1 MLRMSVTKNTKETMI
16 KACRHFYRNDHEE
29 EKNIS
34 EFNSHYSSDKAIW
47 WYTRPCFCYRLT
59 NKVLNTQDP
68 DWLYTFRLIITDIH
82 NQLLELYEK
91 SIQKSNPS
99 IDTPPQ
105 IIFRGKVVPS
115 SIVYNLQENV
125 SGLISI
131 NGFLSATTSE
141 QIRDIYGGRDNPVRE
156 GYERVLFQLIVD
168 NHIKTKPFAFIKDY
182 SAIPDESEV
191 LFSIGTVWCIESVV
205 QDEEALWHIVLR
217 SSGEQNQRCVEL
229 TDYLKQQ
236 IGDIPTLLTLGNFL
250 SEIKDYNKADK
261 YYEILLKEL
270 PKNHKDIG
278 AIYNNRGCLQC
289 EKGAYDLAEYYF
301 NCAIKSIS
309 AEYPSSIPIAQSNI
323 EVVRCEG
330 TFIFES
336 SCDVLQNTVD
346 LITKSLSSNDRS
358 LGKLYNNIGYIH
370 YKRGQNEVAMKNYQ
384 EAINILLKPTNRNPV
399 DLSAVYNNIGVIYF
413 EAKRYD
419 DALKSFQS
427 AIESGLLLLSPT
439 HQWIIDYAK
448 NKKIVLKYIEA
459 NCEQR

>member
-16 KACRHFYRNDHEE
+16 KACRHFYRNNHEE
-29 EKNIS
+29 EKNIF
-34 EFNSHYSSDKAIW
+34 EFNSRYSSDKAIW

-91 SIQKSNPS
+91 F

-105 IIFRGKVVPS
+105 IILRGKVVPS
-115 SIVYNLQENV
+115 SLVYNLQENV
-125 SGLISI
+125 GGLISI

-141 QIRDIYGGRDNPVRE
+141 QIRDIYGSRDNPVRE
-156 GYERVLFQLIVD
+156 GYERVLFRLIVD

-182 SAIPDESEV
+182 SAIPEENEV
-191 LFSIGTVWCIESVV
+191 LFSIGTVWCIESVE
-205 QDEEALWHIVLR
+205 QDDEALWHIVLR
-217 SSGEQNQRCVEL
+217 SS
-229 TDYLKQQ
+229 DW
-236 IGDIPTLLTLGNFL
+236 PTLLTLGNFL

-278 AIYNNRGCLQC
+278 AIYSNRGCLQC
-289 EKGAYDLAEYYF
+289 EKGAYDLAEHYF
-301 NCAIKSIS
+301 NCAIESIS
-309 AEYPSSIPIAQSNI
+309 AECPSSILIAQCNI
-323 EVVRCEG
+323 EV
-330 TFIFES
+330 
-336 SCDVLQNTVD
+336 NTVD

-384 EAINILLKPTNRNPV
+384 QAINILLQPTNRNPA

-413 EAKRYD
+413 KAKRYD

-427 AIESGLLLLSPT
+427 AIEYGLLLLSPT